1 LAKSYEEQQQTYI
14 QIIAMLKKQ
23 EEVMADLV
31 AQDKVLEAQD
41 IVLEEQTKLLKG
53 GDDIFKE
60 SVMPIQSIPD
70 LTAGCFQSHL
80 IFIGTALIRNY
91 PLRTPGLSSLPRT
104 TKPRRPRSTRFVS
117 M

>member
-41 IVLEEQTKLLKG
+41 IVLEEQTKLLKEG
-53 GDDIFKE
+53 
-60 SVMPIQSIPD
+60 
-70 LTAGCFQSHL
+70 
-80 IFIGTALIRNY
+80 R
-91 PLRTPGLSSLPRT
+91 
-104 TKPRRPRSTRFVS
+104 
-117 M
+117 